1 MAVAPVSGRS
11 STTTNNAAAAEAAAA
26 EAARRAAEEAR
37 RAAEAARRA
46 AEEARKAAEAAKK
59 AAEAAQ
65 KEAQAAQAA
74 AAKKN
79 PNPAEQKKSDEAAKA
94 AAQKAADATKADKA
108 AQEKLQKAEEQV
120 AITAQKATVAMER
133 ANQIAQKKGLQPAFS
148 KNEVKATAP
157 TKAEFASAF
166 EGTTRKADL
175 ERLTGTKAPSS
186 SEIAATLKADT
197 QYATLASNPEQRAAL
212 DKLGIRN
219 GQDLIRLGDRLE
231 GQSQTGSAPGQGGP
245 DLTQVKDPKVLEKI
259 LTAAAETRK
268 SEDLKKVMADPHF
281 AKELSAGKPPKE
293 AKENTEIK
301 QALQLSEE
309 EMTNLTRN
317 QNARNAART
326 LTQGL
331 IGQDPKPNA
340 FQMGNAVLTLVGQHS
355 NVIRPER
362 LREMLGSDKVNKYF
376 GQIPNGNSFL
386 GAAGAMLNPSASP
399 EAKAKA
405 VLGAVNGLKGMAGA
419 NDRLSGL
426 ADEFRKT
433 DGTFR
438 AMGNALTLLDPNAKP
453 QDQALAAVQLAA
465 DIPGLVRDGKEFIQ
479 LLRENGV
486 KDPEGLMKKS
496 IDLENRTIAQLPPE
510 VKDKLGAP
518 GSPDRARRLAALT
531 ELEARGIPVKD
542 LGPALTKLSTPDA
555 LDNAVSQIKNGTTP
569 EQAKKY
575 FATIGALDPKVAT
588 EALEDPRVAERLKNL
603 SDKLPLDL
611 QTDQLKGVLGAVR
624 SKEGLDAL
632 TSKLDDVAKTDPKQ
646 ASRLA
651 KVLKGMDPQQL
662 DKVLRN
668 VDGAGQALDDLAK
681 MAGKLDDAGVDNLAK
696 VVKNMD
702 PGSLKAFTSMAGKV
716 PQDLLDKSLKLLTP
730 VLEKTDSRIIGLAFK
745 ALDTVLGKMGVP
757 LTTEAAEKIFK
768 GLSKM
773 IPAVGAI
780 PGAVDTVKL
789 GKEAAELHGQNKD
802 LGYLAL
808 VGSKLNAIDT
818 VGGIVLSATGV
829 GAAVDLGV
837 GAAFGIA
844 ELALDLGLHHEKA
857 KMTEAKQKG
866 EEYEA
871 PGWVKAVNL
880 FAAAATSP
888 AGAIDYV
895 AYMGPKKA
903 FEDAKWALEQG
914 GKLADK
920 AWEVIKAAGG
930 KLAEFAGEAVEALK
944 NAGEWGVA
952 RLEELAGG
960 VGDLAK
966 AAQEKAQEALKAVAR
981 LPGEAAKK
989 AAEAI
994 NRALDAGAEWAKAA
1008 ATELLKD
1015 GVGAMKDVAK
1025 LWANG
1030 MSAGAKAVV
1039 DNLEN
1044 LGEEAVDTLKD
1055 LSSAGGA
1062 VAEYTVG
1069 KLKNLAEDGVEA
1081 AKDALGTLADLGG
1094 KAGELAG
1101 DALDGLGNLAR
1112 KLDPTGILG

>member
-1 MAVAPVSGRS
+1 MAVAPAGSRS
-11 STTTNNAAAAEAAAA
+11 STNNAAAAQAAAA
-26 EAARRAAEEAR
+26 EAARRAAEAAR
-37 RAAEAARRA
+37 RRAEAARKAAEAARKA
-46 AEEARKAAEAAKK
+46 AEAARKAAEAAKK
-59 AAEAAQ
+59 
-65 KEAQAAQAA
+65 EAQAAKA
-74 AAKKN
+74 AAKKEQR
-79 PNPAEQKKSDEAAKA
+79 PAEQKKADATAKA
-94 AAQKAADATKADKA
+94 AEQKAADAVKADKA
-108 AQEKLQKAEEQV
+108 AQEKLQKAQEQV
-120 AITAQKATVAMER
+120 VLTAKRATGAMER
-133 ANQIAQKKGLQPAFS
+133 ANRIAEKEGLKPAFA
-148 KNEVKATAP
+148 KKEAKAAAP
-157 TKAEFASAF
+157 TRNEFASAF
-166 EGTTRKADL
+166 EGTRRKDDL
-175 ERLTGTKAPSS
+175 ERLTGTKAPSAG
-186 SEIAATLKADT
+186 ELEATLKADKK
-197 QYATLASNPEQRAAL
+197 YEELAGNTEHRAAL
-212 DKLGIRN
+212 EQLGIKN
-219 GQDLIRLGDRLE
+219 GQDLIKLGDRLE
-231 GQSQTGSAPGQGGP
+231 GQIQKGSGP
-245 DLTQVKDPKVLEKI
+245 SKGDADLTKVEPKALEKI
-259 LTAAAETRK
+259 LTATAETRK
-268 SEDLKKVMADPHF
+268 DEDLKKIMSDPHF
-281 AKELSAGKPPKE
+281 AKELSAGTSPKE
-293 AKENTEIK
+293 AKESTEIK
-301 QALQLSEE
+301 QALKLSEH
-309 EMTNLTRN
+309 EMTNISRN

-340 FQMGNAVLTLVGQHS
+340 FMMGNAVLTLAGQHS

-362 LREMLGSDKVNKYF
+362 LREMLGSDKMNKYF
-376 GQIPNGNSFL
+376 GQLPNGNSFL
-386 GAAGAMLNPSASP
+386 GAAGAIANPDASP
-399 EAKAKA
+399 AAKAKA
-405 VLGAVNGLKGMAGA
+405 IFGAVNGLRGMAGA
-419 NDRLSGL
+419 NDRLAPL
-426 ADEFRKT
+426 ADEFRKM
-433 DGTFR
+433 DGSFR
-438 AMGNALTLLDPNAKP
+438 AIGNALTILDPNAKLE
-453 QDQALAAVQLAA
+453 DQILAGAQIAG
-465 DIPGLVRDGKEFIQ
+465 DFPGLVRDGKEFIQ

-486 KDPEGLMKKS
+486 RDPEGLMKKS
-496 IDLENRTIAQLPPE
+496 IALENRTVAQLPDE

-531 ELEARGIPVKD
+531 ELEARNIPIKD
-542 LGPALTKLSTPDA
+542 LGPALSKLSTPDA

-632 TSKLDDVAKTDPKQ
+632 TSKLDEVAKTDPKQ
-646 ASRLA
+646 ANRLA

-662 DKVLRN
+662 DKVLSN

-681 MAGKLDDAGVDNLAK
+681 MAGKLDDAGADNLAK
-696 VVKNMD
+696 VIKNMD
-702 PGSLKAFTSMAGKV
+702 PGSLKAFTSMAGTV
-716 PQDLLDKSLKLLTP
+716 PQDLRDKSLKLLTP
-730 VLEKTDSRIIGLAFK
+730 VLEKTDSRIVGMAFK
-745 ALDTVLGKMGVP
+745 ALDAVLGKMGVP

-857 KMTEAKQKG
+857 KMVEAKQKG

-920 AWEVIKAAGG
+920 AWDVIKAAGG

-944 NAGEWGVA
+944 NAGEWGVDK
-952 RLEELAGG
+952 LEDLAGG
-960 VGDLAK
+960 VGDLAE
-966 AAQEKAQEALKAVAR
+966 AAKEQAQEALKDMAR

-994 NRALDAGAEWAKAA
+994 NRALDSGAEWAKDA

-1015 GVGAMKDVAK
+1015 GVGAMKDVAR
-1025 LWANG
+1025 LWADG

-1044 LGEEAVDTLKD
+1044 LGEEAVETLKD
-1055 LSSAGGA
+1055 LSSAGGEL
-1062 VAEYTVG
+1062 AEYTVG
-1069 KLKNLAEDGVEA
+1069 KLKNLAENGVEA
-1081 AKDALGTLADLGG
+1081 AKDALGTLKDLGG
-1094 KAGELAG
+1094 KAGELAE
-1101 DALDGLGNLAR
+1101 DALGGLGELAR